1 MRLLGY
7 NKRQQRLLG
16 LFPDDRLAFNHN
28 KPSAP
33 AYWLLSGGDA
43 LHWQA
48 RSLLVHQLQ
57 SDMHMHMHMHMLHA
71 HAHVHAH
78 AHAHVTCSRLPHVHV
93 HVHAHVTCS

>member
-48 RSLLVHQLQ
+48 RAPARAPAADDRWYS
-57 SDMHMHMHMHMLHA
+57 
-71 HAHVHAH
+71 
-78 AHAHVTCSRLPHVHV
+78 
-93 HVHAHVTCS
+93 

>member
-48 RSLLVHQLQ
+48 AYLCTGR
-57 SDMHMHMHMHMLHA
+57 
-71 HAHVHAH
+71 
-78 AHAHVTCSRLPHVHV
+78 
-93 HVHAHVTCS
+93 

>member
-48 RSLLVHQLQ
+48 RSLLVHRLLTIGGVVSTMSLCTQAVP
-57 SDMHMHMHMHMLHA
+57 DDRW
-71 HAHVHAH
+71 
-78 AHAHVTCSRLPHVHV
+78 CS
-93 HVHAHVTCS
+93 

>member
-48 RSLLVHQLQ
+48 RSLLVHRLQ
-57 SDMHMHMHMHMLHA
+57 SDMHMHMHMCMHMSMHM
-71 HAHVHAH
+71 HMH
-78 AHAHVTCSRLPHVHV
+78 TCTPNPNPNTNPNTPACPGWRR
-93 HVHAHVTCS
+93 